1 MKQFVPIIFILV
13 QLLMT
18 GCTNSSQ
25 SPSSQQSA
33 PPSIPPAS
41 APDYFTKLKENK
53 AVIQRPSGLCYE
65 IIRPGSGAYPAPSDT
80 VEVNYTGTLIDGTV
94 FDRST
99 QPVEFPLDQV
109 IPGWT
114 EGLQLINKGGRIKLY
129 IPASL
134 AYGDQAQAGIPAGS
148 TLIFDIE
155 LLDVRP
161 GDAR

>member
-25 SPSSQQSA
+25 PPSA
-33 PPSIPPAS
+33 PPSSLPAS
-41 APDYFTKLKENK
+41 APDFFTKLKENK
-53 AVIQRPSGLCYE
+53 AVIQLPSGLCYE
-65 IIRPGSGAYPAPSDT
+65 IVKPGSGAYPAPTDT
-80 VEVNYTGTLIDGTV
+80 VEVNYTGTLTDGTV

-99 QPVEFPLDQV
+99 QPVEFPLNQV

-114 EGLQLINKGGRIKLY
+114 EGLQLINKGGRIRLY

-134 AYGDQAQAGIPAGS
+134 AYGDQAQPGIPAGS